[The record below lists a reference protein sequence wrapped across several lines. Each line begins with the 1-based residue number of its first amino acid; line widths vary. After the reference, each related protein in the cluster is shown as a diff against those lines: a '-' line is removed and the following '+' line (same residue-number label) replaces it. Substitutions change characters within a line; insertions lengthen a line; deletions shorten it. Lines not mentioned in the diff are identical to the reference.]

1 MEKGGGGR
9 TIRGKKEAEQ
19 VQTDDT
25 VRGSWTEE
33 RGCGKSQRNK
43 MKNDVGNGKK
53 QFTCSMKRLR
63 SEQYSL
69 FHPVCYILGCG
80 SIVFIVVEELSFPRR
95 QGKSR
100 SRAFCQQRTQYQLG
114 SYRTPLRLN

>member
-25 VRGSWTEE
+25 VRLSWTEE
-33 RGCGKSQRNK
+33 RGCGKSHRKK

-53 QFTCSMKRLR
+53 QFTCSMKRL
-63 SEQYSL
+63 
-69 FHPVCYILGCG
+69 LGCLG
-80 SIVFIVVEELSFPRR
+80 PAVRAILTFSSSLLYPWLWRHSFHSGGGTSP
-95 QGKSR
+95 S
-100 SRAFCQQRTQYQLG
+100 
-114 SYRTPLRLN
+114 